1 MKLGVG
7 QDNFVWGKDNPAGLH
22 LDIVHGDG
30 WAETHWKATGNY
42 VGYDNIIH
50 GGIMATILDDMMGPP
65 AIYMNVQVVTA
76 HLEMDYRTPAHV
88 GDELDFRT
96 WIVEYG
102 GRKSIKMAGQV
113 KRGDTVIAEAKS
125 VMVIVGS
132 WDEEELAELE
142 KQKRIS
148 GDAK

>member
-1 MKLGVG
+1 
-7 QDNFVWGKDNPAGLH
+7 
-22 LDIVHGDG
+22 
-30 WAETHWKATGNY
+30 
-42 VGYDNIIH
+42 
-50 GGIMATILDDMMGPP
+50 
-65 AIYMNVQVVTA
+65 
-76 HLEMDYRTPAHV
+76 
-88 GDELDFRT
+88 
-96 WIVEYG
+96 
-102 GRKSIKMAGQV
+102 MAGQV